1 MHLDWTFNP
10 APGCFATVSDF
21 PSSAEVNAAEDNHK
35 CDPRLLETVQKY
47 RKLSYLVS
55 AAEASSFPS

>member
-1 MHLDWTFNP
+1 
-10 APGCFATVSDF
+10 
-21 PSSAEVNAAEDNHK
+21 VNAAEDNHK

-47 RKLSYLVS
+47 RKLSCLVS